1 MKIQTINT
9 NNKYS
14 FQARRKEIRKA
25 DDIVRKVNQ
34 EFPAF
39 SPTYAY
45 EFWPHLKTIPEG
57 YGDIRTINS
66 EEKVR
71 KYRKEIDQ
79 NKNYDTLLETIK
91 EQKVANC
98 GEKSYLTVAAL
109 LANGYDK
116 FTKRFNVGIKWAVTD
131 KRTGEK
137 VFEHIEDFD
146 HSIIVTTMT
155 NEEPARLNDL
165 IVIDGWLNKA
175 MSFSEAHATYE
186 AMLKE
191 DFLTETYEKSVLKF
205 IKKNTKDYGLL
216 GKKLPPD
223 FDINNY
229 KFKHNIVFYKPQ
241 DTRYPIKG
249 NDFDKLTNK
258 VKEKYPNLVFEEN
271 KNI

>member
-1 MKIQTINT
+1 MKIQSINT
-9 NNKYS
+9 NNYS
-14 FQARRKEIRKA
+14 FQAKRKEIRRA
-25 DDIVRKVNQ
+25 DDIVRHVNKN
-34 EFPAF
+34 FPAF
-39 SPTYAY
+39 SPTYAN
-45 EFWPHLKTIPEG
+45 EFWYKLKGIKEG
-57 YGDIRTINS
+57 YIDIRTLNS
-66 EEKVR
+66 EEKLE
-71 KYRKEIDQ
+71 KYRAEIKE
-79 NKNYDTLLETIK
+79 NKKYDTLLDK
-91 EQKVANC
+91 VKKQKVANC

-116 FTKRFNVGIKWAVTD
+116 FTKRFDVGIKWAVTD

-155 NEEPARLNDL
+155 NEESTRLNDL

-229 KFKHNIVFYKPQ
+229 KFKHNMVFFKHPMQRYK
-241 DTRYPIKG
+241 IKG
-249 NDFDKLTNK
+249 DDIDKLIKK
-258 VKEKYPNLVFEEN
+258 VKEDYPELILESKKDN
-271 KNI
+271 

>member
-9 NNKYS
+9 NNNYT
-14 FQARRKEIRKA
+14 FQAKRKELRKA

-66 EEKVR
+66 EEKIR
-71 KYRKEIDQ
+71 KYREEIKQ
-79 NKNYDTLLETIK
+79 NKKYDSLFETIK

-109 LANGYDK
+109 LANGYDNY
-116 FTKRFNVGIKWAVTD
+116 TSRFDVGIKWAATD
-131 KRTGEK
+131 KRTGER
-137 VFEHIEDFD
+137 VFENIEDFD
-146 HSIIVTTMT
+146 HSIILTTMKD
-155 NEEPARLNDL
+155 EPMERLNDL
-165 IVIDGWLNKA
+165 IVVDGWLNKA
-175 MSFSEAHATYE
+175 MSFSEAHGVYGS
-186 AMLKE
+186 MLKE
-191 DFLTETYEKSVLKF
+191 DFITETYEKSLKKF
-205 IKKNTKDYGLL
+205 IKENTKNYGLL

-229 KFKHNIVFYKPQ
+229 KFKHNIVFYKHPAP
-241 DTRYPIKG
+241 RYPIKG
-249 NDFDKLTNK
+249 DDFDKLIEK
-258 VKEKYPNLVFEEN
+258 VKTEYPELIL
-271 KNI
+271 K

>member
-1 MKIQTINT
+1 MKIQSINT
-9 NNKYS
+9 NNYS
-14 FQARRKEIRKA
+14 FQAKRKEIRKA

-71 KYRKEIDQ
+71 KYRKEIDH

-109 LANGYDK
+109 LANGYTDY
-116 FTKRFNVGIKWAVTD
+116 TRRYDVGIKWSATD
-131 KRTGEK
+131 NRTGER
-137 VFEHIEDFD
+137 VFENIEDFD
-146 HSIIVTTMT
+146 HSIILTTMT
-155 NEEPARLNDL
+155 NDEPKSFNDI

-175 MSFSEAHATYE
+175 MSISEAHETYSS
-186 AMLKE
+186 MLKE
-191 DFLTETYEKSVLKF
+191 DFLTKTYEKSVLKF

-229 KFKHNIVFYKPQ
+229 KFKHNIVFYKHPAP
-241 DTRYPIKG
+241 RYPIKG
-249 NDFDKLTNK
+249 DDFDKLTNK
-258 VKEKYPNLVFEEN
+258 VKEKYPRLIL
-271 KNI
+271 KG